1 MKQLSHFLIITVLIF
16 SSCGKKDEKKE
27 LEEFPVVEIPQKNIT
42 GYQRFPAHIEGTLR
56 SDQKLMGFLKRFM

>member
-1 MKQLSHFLIITVLIF
+1 MF

-42 GYQRFPAHIEGTLR
+42 GYQRFPAHIEGTVDVEIR
-56 SDQKLMGFLKRFM
+56 PNETAVG